1 MADNQKIV
9 GKTIVQPSVRSGTTW
24 SPALIKTALLQ
35 ADSGQFRTLADLC
48 DWVLADDRVHAVA
61 QTFVGGVLSLPLTF
75 EPSGDGRRRGRAVKA
90 LEADEDFWRI
100 APEDEMFQIYA
111 WALLLGFQWAHL
123 EHVQEKSGRV
133 LPCLRFWHTRNVR
146 FDWTTRKWFTRVDEG
161 LAEVEM
167 VDGDGEWVMFSP
179 YGRFRPW
186 AHGLWRGQARWVL
199 LKSYAEDDWG
209 RHSEKASI
217 LAVETPQGVSIT
229 ADQRKELA
237 NDLYAIGRNAVFAP
251 PAGVK
256 VSLLEAKANTRDIYL
271 AQVEAANTAVAV
283 GWLGQNLTTEVK
295 EGSFAAAQ
303 VHGRVEGQRIRGF
316 CEFEATTLREKVL
329 TRWAELNFGNRD
341 LAPWPVRDTELPEDG
356 KLVAEI
362 AKLRADSFTAMKT
375 AGVTIDAEAWFI
387 RGEIEIVEVK
397 EPEPPAPPTVPGQNP
412 AEQNPDEANPDD
424 QAEPEDDSEE
434 PADGKAKP
442 DEKGKPKPKPKPEKG
457 KAKPKPDD
465 EKGKPEKKPAK
476 KKALASGFDLQNA
489 TGFVEGQTYTDTL
502 ADRGAERGAEALE
515 GFLNGLL
522 DVIDGIESLDDARAK
537 VRDYYRDALAPEE
550 LADKAEKLFVMAQLG
565 GQLAVRQDIPELKDD
580 DGRTD

>member
-48 DWVLADDRVHAVA
+48 DWVLADDRVSAVSR
-61 QTFVGGVLSLPLTF
+61 TFVGGVLGLPISF

-100 APEDEMFQIYA
+100 APEDETFQIYA

-123 EHVQEKSGRV
+123 EHVQDKKTGRV

-146 FDWTTRKWFTRVDEG
+146 FDWTTRRWFTRIDEG

-186 AHGLWRGQARWVL
+186 AHGLWRGTSRWVL

-217 LAVETPQGVSIT
+217 LTVEIPQGVNVT
-229 ADQRKELA
+229 AEQRKELA
-237 NDLYAIGRNAVFAP
+237 ADIYGIGRNAVFAP
-251 PAGVK
+251 PAGIK
-256 VSLLEAKANTRDIYL
+256 AGLLEAKANTRDIYL

-283 GWLGQNLTTEVK
+283 SWLGQNLTTEVK

-303 VHGRVEGQRIRGF
+303 VHGRGEGQRIRGF
-316 CEFEATTLREKVL
+316 CEFESTTLREKVL
-329 TRWAELNFGNRD
+329 TRWAELNYGNRD
-341 LAPWPVRDTELPEDG
+341 LAPWPVRKTELPEDG

-362 AKLRADSFTAMKT
+362 AKLRAESFSAMKT
-375 AGVTIDAEAWFI
+375 AGVTIDAEAWFV
-387 RGEIEIVEVK
+387 RGEIEIVEIK
-397 EPEPPAPPTVPGQNP
+397 EPEPPAPPPVPG
-412 AEQNPDEANPDD
+412 EQNPDENPDEAD
-424 QAEPEDDSEE
+424 PDEEEGEPEGDDEE
-434 PADGKAKP
+434 PTDEKAKP
-442 DEKGKPKPKPKPEKG
+442 DEKG

-465 EKGKPEKKPAK
+465 EKSKTEKKPA
-476 KKALASGFDLQNA
+476 KKALASGFDVRNA
-489 TGFVEGQTYTDTL
+489 TGFVEGQTYADTL
-502 ADRGAERGAEALE
+502 ADRGAERGSEALE

-522 DVIDGIESLDDARAK
+522 DVIDGIASLEDARVK
-537 VRDYYRDALAPEE
+537 VRDYYLDALAPEE

-565 GQLAVRQDIPELKDD
+565 GHLAVRQDIPELKDD